1 MLPRSIFS
9 APFPIQ
15 HLSFEGAPPV
25 RLDHDTFTPVL
36 PLAVMPGLQEGGLP
50 VTLAL
55 QGGGSLGAFAW
66 GVLDRLLD
74 LPELRIAVASGA
86 SAGAMNAAMLVQG
99 LATGGRAEAKRLL
112 ETFWRRV
119 AVASGSPDTSAA
131 RWLFPFS
138 GMMAPLVDAVRSSA
152 RGLSPDQLNP
162 LGLNPLSGVLD
173 GLLDPSA
180 FGRPGA
186 PMLVVAATRVRT
198 GEARLFRD
206 AEVTAEV
213 LLASAC
219 LPQLFPSVEIEG
231 EAYWDGGYASNPP
244 LRALIEAGVPADIL
258 VVRTT
263 PVERPEPPPTST
275 AGLLERTNELT
286 FGAALRQELRSLAFA
301 QEMLADHPEAQG
313 VLARLRNARL
323 HMIGAEQEFRDLKG
337 GSRQDPSWAFLQE
350 MRALGH
356 ASAERWLA
364 ENHAPVG
371 SRSTLDLAAFAGPR
385 IAPPMAGSAGSVD
398 AAVAPG
404 R

>member
-1 MLPRSIFS
+1 MR
-9 APFPIQ
+9 Q
-15 HLSFEGAPPV
+15 
-25 RLDHDTFTPVL
+25 D
-36 PLAVMPGLQEGGLP
+36 GGQP

-74 LPELRIAVASGA
+74 IPELRISVASGA
-86 SAGAMNAAMLVQG
+86 SAGAMNAALLVQG

-119 AVASGSPDTSAA
+119 AVASGSPDTHAA
-131 RWLFPFS
+131 RWLFPLA
-138 GMMAPLVDAVRSSA
+138 GMMTPLVDAMR
-152 RGLSPDQLNP
+152 RTTQGLAPEQVNP
-162 LGLNPLSGVLD
+162 LGLNPLAKVLD

-186 PMLVVAATRVRT
+186 PVLVVAATRVRT

-219 LPQLFPSVEIEG
+219 LPQFFPAVDIEG

-244 LRALIEAGVPADIL
+244 LRALIEAGAPADII

-263 PVERPEPPPTST
+263 PVERPERPPTDA

-301 QEMLADHPEAQG
+301 QRVLAEGPEVSG
-313 VLARLRNARL
+313 VLARLRDARI
-323 HMIGAEQEFRDLKG
+323 HMIGAEEEFRALKG
-337 GSRQDPSWAFLQE
+337 GSRQDPSWSFLTE
-350 MRALGH
+350 MRELGH
-356 ASAERWLA
+356 AAAERWLA
-364 ENHAPVG
+364 TNLASVG
-371 SRSTLDLAAFAGPR
+371 ARSTVELSGFE
-385 IAPPMAGSAGSVD
+385 APPVPLPLAG
-398 AAVAPG
+398 
-404 R
+404 

>member
-1 MLPRSIFS
+1 M
-9 APFPIQ
+9 
-15 HLSFEGAPPV
+15 LSFEGRRTMP
-25 RLDHDTFTPVL
+25 LDQNTSKSPAAGKSR
-36 PLAVMPGLQEGGLP
+36 AVTAISPDGTLP
-50 VTLAL
+50 VTVAL

-74 LPELRIAVASGA
+74 VPDLRIAVASGA

-99 LATGGRAEAKRLL
+99 LATGGRAEARRLL

-131 RWLFPFS
+131 RWLFPFF
-138 GMMAPLVDAVRSSA
+138 GMMVPLRDAMRSSA
-152 RGLSPDQLNP
+152 RNLSQDQLNP
-162 LGLNPLSGVLD
+162 LGLNPLAGVLE
-173 GLLDPSA
+173 GLLDASA
-180 FGRPGA
+180 FGRRGA

-198 GEARLFRD
+198 GEARLFRN
-206 AEVTAEV
+206 AEVTAKV

-219 LPQLFPSVEIEG
+219 LPQFFPAVEIEG
-231 EAYWDGGYASNPP
+231 EPYWDGGYASNPP

-301 QEMLADHPEAQG
+301 QG
-313 VLARLRNARL
+313 VLADQPGVRGVLADLRDARL

-337 GSRQDPSWAFLQE
+337 GSRQDPSWSFLRE

-356 ASAERWLA
+356 AAAERWLS
-364 ENHAPVG
+364 ENLAAVG
-371 SRSTLDLAAFAGPR
+371 ARSTLDLAAFAGPR
-385 IAPPMAGSAGSVD
+385 LAPAAGC
-398 AAVAPG
+398 
-404 R
+404 